1 MHESG
6 APVAGEKGGCCEV
19 SILTRGGTL
28 PCRPPSNPQ
37 PSWRAAAHHLIR
49 LNDLRLVPSG
59 SNEPQLPVFLRET

>member
-6 APVAGEKGGCCEV
+6 APVAGEKGGV
-19 SILTRGGTL
+19 LRGLDFDQGGTL